1 MQQENAALPLGGQ
14 VAAVTGGA
22 GGIGRACARA
32 LTEAGAV
39 VVVLDRDADAA
50 GRVAAGLGEGAEAV
64 GVDVT
69 DPASVEAAFAR
80 IAAAHGRLDILV
92 NNAGIAIRKPTLDI
106 AVDDWQRVIDVNL
119 TGCFLCAQAA
129 GRLMVAQKGGAIVNI
144 ASIMGL
150 SGGGLYPNLS
160 YQTSKGGLVNMTRA
174 LAVEWARHGIRVN
187 AVAPTWVDTEL
198 IAPLKGDPAFVT
210 AVERMTPMARLAQ
223 PSEVADAVVF
233 LAGPG
238 ASMITGHTL
247 PVDGGFLAQ

>member
-22 GGIGRACARA
+22 GGIGRACAQA
-32 LTEAGAV
+32 LIEAGAV

-64 GVDVT
+64 GIDVT
-69 DPASVEAAFAR
+69 DPASVDAAFAR
-80 IAAAHGRLDILV
+80 IAAAHDRLDILV
-92 NNAGIAIRKPTLDI
+92 NNAGIAIRKPTLEI

-129 GRLMVAQKGGAIVNI
+129 GRLMVARKGGAIVNI

-160 YQTSKGGLVNMTRA
+160 YQTSKGGLINMTRA

-198 IAPLKGDPAFVT
+198 IAPLKGDPAFVA